1 VVETSDRSLN
11 LQKEYLPLAPLGQT
25 TSAAEYSG
33 LASRVEERVGGEEK
47 MYAAN
52 AHRDMLASR

>member
-1 VVETSDRSLN
+1 MVETSDRSLN
-11 LQKEYLPLAPLGQT
+11 LQKEYLPYPFGSKNKCSRVLR
-25 TSAAEYSG
+25 SR
-33 LASRVEERVGGEEK
+33 ASRVEERVGGEVK